1 MGRRSGPRHG
11 SLAFYPKKRA
21 KKIFA
26 TVKHFKGEGLLGF
39 AGYKAGMTHIIGLDN
54 YEKSPSYGLSIHI
67 PCTIIETPD
76 LFCFG
81 ATAYRKT
88 PYGLKT
94 ISAVYADKL
103 DKDLA
108 RYIVLPKKQNREEN
122 KKKIEDSLSSVFEVR
137 LLIHTQPRKIKL
149 KKTPEVFELPIL
161 KPAPEAWKMAMDR
174 LGKEI
179 KASEIFK
186 EGDFIDATAIDT
198 GKGIAG
204 PVKRFGIKL
213 QVSKS
218 RPHRRR
224 PGAIGAWHPAKVL
237 WTVPM
242 QGQLGFQRRT
252 ESNKRILKM
261 GENAKEVNPRG
272 GIPNYGEVT
281 GNYMLIMGS
290 VPGPRK
296 RMIFIRKAIRHN
308 KETPLPSI
316 QIISLRAQQ

>member
-1 MGRRSGPRHG
+1 MSHRSGPRHG
-11 SLAFYPKKRA
+11 SKAFYPKKRA

-39 AGYKAGMTHIIGLDN
+39 AGYKAGMTHVIALDN
-54 YEKSPSYGLSIHI
+54 YEKSPSYGMSVHI

-81 ATAYRKT
+81 IIAYRKT
-88 PYGLKT
+88 PYGLSSV
-94 ISAVYADKL
+94 SAIYADKL

-108 RYIVLPKKQNREEN
+108 RSIILPKKQNKEEN
-122 KKKIEDSLSSVFEVR
+122 RKKIEQELSSISEIR
-137 LLIHTQPRKIKL
+137 LLVHMQPRKIKL

-161 KPAPEAWKMAMDR
+161 KPAPEAWKMALEK

-186 EGDFIDATAIDT
+186 EGDYIDATAIT
-198 GKGIAG
+198 IGKGVAG

-224 PGAIGAWHPAKVL
+224 PGAIGAWHPARVL
-237 WTVPM
+237 WTAPM

-252 ESNKRILKM
+252 EYNKRIIKM
-261 GENAKEVNPRG
+261 GDNAKEVNPRG

-296 RMIFIRKAIRHN
+296 RFIFIRKALRPI
-308 KETPLPSI
+308 KETTLPAI
-316 QIISLRAQQ
+316 QMISLRAQQ

>member
-1 MGRRSGPRHG
+1 
-11 SLAFYPKKRA
+11 
-21 KKIFA
+21 
-26 TVKHFKGEGLLGF
+26 LL
-39 AGYKAGMTHIIGLDN
+39 
-54 YEKSPSYGLSIHI
+54 
-67 PCTIIETPD
+67 
-76 LFCFG
+76 
-81 ATAYRKT
+81 
-88 PYGLKT
+88 
-94 ISAVYADKL
+94 
-103 DKDLA
+103 
-108 RYIVLPKKQNREEN
+108 
-122 KKKIEDSLSSVFEVR
+122 
-137 LLIHTQPRKIKL
+137 HTQPRKIKL

-161 KPAPEAWKMAMDR
+161 KPAPEAWKLAMDR
-174 LGKEI
+174 IGKEI

-204 PVKRFGIKL
+204 PVKRFGMKM
-213 QVSKS
+213 QVHKAK
-218 RPHRRR
+218 PHRRR

-237 WTVPM
+237 WTTLL

-252 ESNKRILKM
+252 ESNKRIIKM

-281 GNYMLIMGS
+281 GNYILVMGS

-296 RMIFIRKAIRHN
+296 RMVFIRKAMRHN